1 MKKEK
6 LLKRGLASLLAVV
19 LVVGMLPMMPG
30 NMATVKAADGDK
42 TIAGLGTGMIADPT
56 VPSADT
62 DAWKGSYVYFGT
74 YGGNSVKYR
83 VLDSNTTVFGGKTM
97 LLDCD
102 SILETHAFDE
112 DGHANT
118 GYTNANEWAGSDI
131 RTYLNGTFLTNTNN
145 FSAVEQSA
153 IAPSTKSTA
162 YSGTDG
168 ADGNGWDGTL
178 SYASLSNDK
187 IFFLD
192 AKEATNTSYGYSNT
206 NSGAANRKK
215 TGGNAYWWLR
225 SAFPNTTNNAG
236 RVFSG
241 GNISLL
247 RVNSGKGGV
256 SPAFNIN
263 LSSVLFSSVI
273 SGTKGETGAEYKLT
287 LLDNDMTIAGN
298 GNVSRSGDTVT
309 VPYTIGGTNS
319 GSATQVS
326 VLILDKEYTAGNTNG
341 ATVLAYEKLAVDS
354 FSVTGTGTFTLP
366 AELLNKTCGTD
377 YYAYIIAED
386 VNGEKETD
394 YASTPVSIT
403 VPASKYTVTVTN
415 GSGSGQYAQGET
427 VTITASAAPSGQ
439 QFKEWEIVSGNI
451 TLASSTSETTSFTMP
466 AEEVS
471 VKAIYEAVP
480 VTEYTITATAGAN
493 GTISP
498 NGAVRVTAGGSQT
511 FTISPSS
518 GYVIDSLKV
527 DGLEVTAATSYTFS
541 DINANHT
548 IEAAFKVPASKY
560 TVTVTNGSGSGQYAQ
575 GETVTITASAA
586 PSGQQ
591 FKEWEIVS
599 GNITLA
605 SSTSETTSFTMPAEE
620 VSVKAIY
627 EAVPVTEYTITATAG
642 ANGTISPNGAV
653 RVTAGGSQTFT
664 ISPSSGYV
672 IDSLKVDG
680 LEVTAAT
687 NYTFSDI
694 NANHTIEAAFKQES
708 QTPVVTVP
716 SITTQPGNATV
727 KVGETATF
735 TIAATGTDLTYQ
747 WQIDRN
753 DGNGWVNIAGA
764 TATSYTTS
772 TVDISCNGFKYQC
785 VVSNL
790 AGTVTSNTAV
800 LTVTENSTPDPDP
813 IDYNILDGAN
823 SSWTQNSD
831 GSLSI
836 RGSGAFSKFVGVKV
850 DGSLVDA
857 KNYTVKEG
865 STIVTLKADY
875 LNTLSVGTHTFEILW
890 TDGSASTTF
899 NIKADTSDD
908 GNNNQQNDA
917 PDNGSST
924 VNSPDDGNKK
934 DDVPKTGDNTPVA
947 WLFILSIL
955 SGTGLII
962 TAKKRRVNPDS
973 SKR

>member
-206 NSGAANRKK
+206 NSVAANRKK

-225 SAFPNTTNNAG
+225 SANSIFTSYAG
-236 RVFSG
+236 LVSSD
-241 GNISLL
+241 GNIIYDYVSNDG
-247 RVNSGKGGV
+247 VGV

-403 VPASKYTVTVTN
+403 
-415 GSGSGQYAQGET
+415 
-427 VTITASAAPSGQ
+427 
-439 QFKEWEIVSGNI
+439 
-451 TLASSTSETTSFTMP
+451 
-466 AEEVS
+466 
-471 VKAIYEAVP
+471 
-480 VTEYTITATAGAN
+480 
-493 GTISP
+493 
-498 NGAVRVTAGGSQT
+498 
-511 FTISPSS
+511 
-518 GYVIDSLKV
+518 
-527 DGLEVTAATSYTFS
+527 
-541 DINANHT
+541 
-548 IEAAFKVPASKY
+548 VPASKY

>member
-19 LVVGMLPMMPG
+19 LAVGLLPMMPG

-42 TIAGLGTGMIADPT
+42 TVSLGTDVIKNPT
-56 VPSADT
+56 APTASTDT
-62 DAWKGSYVYFGT
+62 WKGSYVYFGT
-74 YGGNSVKYR
+74 YDGNPVKYR
-83 VLDSNTTVFGGKTM
+83 VLDKNTTVFGGTTM

-102 SILETHAFDE
+102 SIL
-112 DGHANT
+112 
-118 GYTNANEWAGSDI
+118 WAGSNPSSAFDDNSNDWANSNI
-131 RTYLNGTFLTNTNN
+131 RTYLNETFLTNN

-153 IAPSTKSTA
+153 IASSTKSTA

-168 ADGNGWDGTL
+168 ADGDGGDGTL

-192 AKEATNTSYGYSNT
+192 AKEATNTSYGYSNNGGSAT
-206 NSGAANRKK
+206 NREK
-215 TGGNAYWWLR
+215 TGGNANWWLR
-225 SAFPNTTNNAG
+225 SANTNNPIYAG
-236 RVFSG
+236 F
-241 GNISLL
+241 
-247 RVNSGKGGV
+247 VNSGGAFYDDPVIRPFVGV
-256 SPAFNIN
+256 SPALNIN
-263 LSSVLFSSVI
+263 LSSVLFTSVI

-287 LLDNDMTIAGN
+287 LLDNKMTIAGN
-298 GNVSRSGDTVT
+298 GNVSRSGGTVT
-309 VPYTIGGTNS
+309 VPYTISGTNS

-326 VLILDKEYTAGNTNG
+326 VLILDKEYTAGNTNC

-366 AELLNKTCGTD
+366 AGLLDKTCGTD

-687 NYTFSDI
+687 SYTFSDI

>member
-19 LVVGMLPMMPG
+19 LAVGLLPMMPG

-42 TIAGLGTGMIADPT
+42 TVSLGTDVIKNPT
-56 VPSADT
+56 APTASTDT
-62 DAWKGSYVYFGT
+62 WKGSYVYFGT
-74 YGGNSVKYR
+74 YGGNPVKHR
-83 VLDSNTTVFGGKTM
+83 VLDKNTTVFGGTTM

-102 SILETHAFDE
+102 SILWAGINPSSAFD
-112 DGHANT
+112 DNSNDWANS
-118 GYTNANEWAGSDI
+118 NI
-131 RTYLNGTFLTNTNN
+131 RTYLNETFLTNN

-153 IAPSTKSTA
+153 IASSTKSTA

-168 ADGNGWDGTL
+168 ADGDGCDGTL

-192 AKEATNTSYGYSNT
+192 AKEATNTSYGYSNED
-206 NSGAANRKK
+206 SSAANREK
-215 TGGNAYWWLR
+215 TGGNAHWWLR
-225 SAFPNTTNNAG
+225 SASTTSPNIAG
-236 RVFSG
+236 FVDSHG
-241 GNISLL
+241 SLINYF
-247 RVNSGKGGV
+247 VDYNFVGV
-256 SPAFNIN
+256 SPALNIN
-263 LSSVLFSSVI
+263 LSSVLFTSVI

-298 GNVSRSGDTVT
+298 GNVSRSGGTVT
-309 VPYTIGGTNS
+309 VPYTISGTNS

-366 AELLNKTCGTD
+366 AELLDKTCGTD

-527 DGLEVTAATSYTFS
+527 DGLEVTAATS
-541 DINANHT
+541 
-548 IEAAFKVPASKY
+548 
-560 TVTVTNGSGSGQYAQ
+560 
-575 GETVTITASAA
+575 
-586 PSGQQ
+586 
-591 FKEWEIVS
+591 
-599 GNITLA
+599 
-605 SSTSETTSFTMPAEE
+605 
-620 VSVKAIY
+620 
-627 EAVPVTEYTITATAG
+627 
-642 ANGTISPNGAV
+642 
-653 RVTAGGSQTFT
+653 
-664 ISPSSGYV
+664 
-672 IDSLKVDG
+672 
-680 LEVTAAT
+680 
-687 NYTFSDI
+687 YTFSDI

-899 NIKADTSDD
+899 TIKADTSDD
-908 GNNNQQNDA
+908 GD
-917 PDNGSST
+917 
-924 VNSPDDGNKK
+924 KK